1 MAGGQQ
7 ISREKHVDI
16 RVRNLLIGYSSESLF
31 FCLLVKKIKA
41 SLLLFCHE
49 RHERREQ
56 IYHGREE
63 SESHPSQNLLKLFSR
78 SFSILLYVLQF
89 YGIQY
94 TCKNYKNLNKWRF
107 KIYCNM
113 LSLPLVLGW
122 AYSVPP
128 PSIRTCKP
136 LLFFNTFFTFVSGS
150 KREAQHGGHCDQAGF
165 SAGAGWLQ
173 KQ

>member
-122 AYSVPP
+122 AYSD
-128 PSIRTCKP
+128 PSLSYLYDRLRPRNDKDLHALTVISQTIKEV
-136 LLFFNTFFTFVSGS
+136 LLYDHLCFLNKFFF
-150 KREAQHGGHCDQAGF
+150 
-165 SAGAGWLQ
+165 
-173 KQ
+173 